1 MSPVSRSLRIALAAA
16 ATVVAS
22 AAALAGCGG
31 GGGDPGGSPDAMRT
45 PDSSGIPVSLPT
57 WKLEDIQPQS
67 PRVGQTYGL
76 DTFSGKIVVV
86 TLVEGF

>member
-1 MSPVSRSLRIALAAA
+1 MIAVTRTLRIAVAVAVVAAA
-16 ATVVAS
+16 

-31 GGGDPGGSPDAMRT
+31 GGGDPGGSPDATLT
-45 PDSSGIPVSLPT
+45 PDSSGIPVTLPT